1 MRMILAIGALATLI
15 GATAPAFAIN
25 EVTNCSAAPKSDWA
39 RGRATCPSGFRPACA
54 SAPPWHGRCA
64 KIDPSC

>member
-39 RGRATCPSGFRPACA
+39 RCVIRQSHQGGE
-54 SAPPWHGRCA
+54 
-64 KIDPSC
+64 